1 MVYLYNSNTTLVKVK
16 LLMEVKNE
24 SKKDNSNTTLVKVK
38 FLYLFQSML
47 WKHNSNTTL
56 VKVKC
61 KDILCNICLT

>member
-1 MVYLYNSNTTLVKVK
+1 
-16 LLMEVKNE
+16 MEVKNE